1 MFFKL
6 IDNISETA
14 IVILSYSVFQFKLFP
29 IMMLSDQL
37 MKIHQK
43 GIKAQYLSL
52 KNSISSSVL

>member
-14 IVILSYSVFQFKLFP
+14 IVILSYSVFQFKFFP

-43 GIKAQYLSL
+43 DIKAQYICL